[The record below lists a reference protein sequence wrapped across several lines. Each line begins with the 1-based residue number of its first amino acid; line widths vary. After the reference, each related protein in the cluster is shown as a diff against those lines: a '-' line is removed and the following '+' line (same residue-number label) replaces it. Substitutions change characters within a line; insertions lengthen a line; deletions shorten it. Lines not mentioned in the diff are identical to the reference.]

1 MKTLN
6 RFKFPIFFLSIT
18 LAVASCTVFDPPL
31 VVPAYGHIDSVHFT
45 IIGNPDTQGT
55 VSATIPAVWVYLDDN
70 PVGAFQLP
78 CTFPMVASNGSHSIK
93 IFSGISAADGNSA
106 YNINPFYQ
114 YYAVSANLQQ
124 GKTTVF
130 KPTSFYYS
138 WVIFKLMEDFESELV
153 NSKPAHIINYGGNG
167 TVGGGSDTYM
177 TVVGSPKSDVFE
189 GHHSGRVVVT
199 PGKPYYIGMTDPDEA
214 LPHTNG
220 TPVYMEANYKCTTYL
235 SVGMFEEDSLIQ
247 ISPVVISPTST
258 WKKLY
263 VDLNTSIQTYNL
275 FPDYR
280 IYFSMRLDSADG
292 HNADTLLLDNIKI
305 IY

>member
-6 RFKFPIFFLSIT
+6 RFKFSLLFLSIT

-45 IIGNPDTQGT
+45 IAGNPDTQGS

-93 IFSGISAADGNSA
+93 IYSGISAADGNSA

-130 KPTSFYYS
+130 KPTSLYYT
-138 WVIFKLMEDFESELV
+138 WVVFKLMEDFESELV
-153 NSKPAHIINYGGNG
+153 NSQPAHIINFGGNG
-167 TVGGGSDTYM
+167 NKKAAS
-177 TVVGSPKSDVFE
+177 E
-189 GHHSGRVVVT
+189 
-199 PGKPYYIGMTDPDEA
+199 
-214 LPHTNG
+214 
-220 TPVYMEANYKCTTYL
+220 
-235 SVGMFEEDSLIQ
+235 
-247 ISPVVISPTST
+247 TS
-258 WKKLY
+258 
-263 VDLNTSIQTYNL
+263 
-275 FPDYR
+275 
-280 IYFSMRLDSADG
+280 M
-292 HNADTLLLDNIKI
+292 
-305 IY
+305 